1 MILSKLRSHCLD
13 LRIDVRQLLAL
24 LKDSRTPTELR
35 AYKRR
40 IIKICTFLEEKLDK
54 ILSNIDLDHNEL
66 AEDIL
71 SDIQQVTGYMRV
83 VNARFAAP
91 ILRASD
97 ADRLS
102 LSVVNWLHSNHQ
114 ETKAFPPAV
123 GDGNVSVWPTFP
135 HVYQFPQLER
145 RGLLYQP
152 LLFHEFGHVL
162 YFRHKKEMDDL
173 VAELQK
179 DIADLIFPLFQRN
192 DRHSEIQAQRRQLV
206 VDTWY
211 SWTQELFCDAVGL
224 RLGGPSFL
232 YAFSSYL
239 GTVSGNDFYR
249 KVRDLELS
257 DHPVTWL
264 RVHFLAKKARITGFD
279 RLAGSIEDEWNVLA
293 QTMQVREDYHGFYDK
308 VLEKAV
314 WDTIENMLIEAEPRP
329 CTKSEVELDDWKI
342 GDSPIKLVNLAW
354 HHKKQD
360 TTASYAKWEEKYIKK
375 YLNQIVENEW
385 PDDLEFQGNLTM
397 VS

>member
-1 MILSKLRSHCLD
+1 
-13 LRIDVRQLLAL
+13 
-24 LKDSRTPTELR
+24 
-35 AYKRR
+35 
-40 IIKICTFLEEKLDK
+40 
-54 ILSNIDLDHNEL
+54 
-66 AEDIL
+66 
-71 SDIQQVTGYMRV
+71 MRV
-83 VNARFAAP
+83 VNARFSVP

-97 ADRLS
+97 TDRLS
-102 LSVVNWLHSNHQ
+102 LSIVNWLHSHHQ

-173 VAELQK
+173 VADLQK
-179 DIADLIFPLFQRN
+179 DIAELIFPLFQRN

-224 RLGGPSFL
+224 RIGGPSFL

-264 RVHFLAKKARITGFD
+264 RVHFLAKKARLTGFSS
-279 RLAGSIEDEWNVLA
+279 LADSIENEWKLLA
-293 QTMQVREDYHGFYDK
+293 ATMQISEDYHGFYDK
-308 VLEKAV
+308 KLERVV
-314 WDTIENMLIEAEPRP
+314 WETLENMLIESEPRP
-329 CTKSEVELDDWKI
+329 YEKDEVECNNWNI
-342 GDSPIKLVNLAW
+342 GDSIVKLVNLAW
-354 HHKKQD
+354 NHKKQD
-360 TTASYAKWEEKYIKK
+360 FPESYIKWEERYIKK
-375 YLNQIVENEW
+375 YLSKVFKYEW
-385 PDDLEFQGNLTM
+385 TDDLEFQGNLTM
-397 VS
+397 VF

>member
-114 ETKAFPPAV
+114 ETKAFPP
-123 GDGNVSVWPTFP
+123 
-135 HVYQFPQLER
+135 
-145 RGLLYQP
+145 
-152 LLFHEFGHVL
+152 
-162 YFRHKKEMDDL
+162 L